1 MVNDTKP
8 MISGDAAPSRA
19 APPASAPT
27 PIPAT
32 APAVPAR
39 QPRFSAQARLAALQS
54 DIMDLIL
61 DSRLQAGSPLPTEA
75 ELCAALGV
83 GRNTLRE
90 SLKVL
95 QALGVVEIRHGYGMF
110 VAPTNFD
117 ALTAGLSFRGRL
129 SLRQQGKEALELV
142 DVRQTLESGLIG
154 QAMALMTAEHLA
166 AIEATVQEM
175 ESLADQGKA
184 LAAVDSEF
192 HRQLFAPLGNDLL
205 THLMSVFWD
214 VYSRIHAEAGMEAAS
229 LHKTAQMH
237 REIFDAVSSGDQALA
252 SDRLKSHFD
261 GIREAITALV
271 SK

>member
-1 MVNDTKP
+1 MVNNT
-8 MISGDAAPSRA
+8 
-19 APPASAPT
+19 PA
-27 PIPAT
+27 PIPGKADHSF
-32 APAVPAR
+32 PVPPDRLPAR
-39 QPRFSAQARLAALQS
+39 APRFSAQARLAALQS
-54 DIMDLIL
+54 DIMELIL
-61 DSRLQAGSPLPTEA
+61 DSKLQAGSPLPTEA
-75 ELCAALGV
+75 ELCSALGV

-154 QAMALMTAEHLA
+154 QAMSLMSAEHLA
-166 AIEATVQEM
+166 RIEATVEEM

-192 HRQLFAPLGNDLL
+192 HRQLFEPLGNELL

-214 VYSRIHAEAGMEAAS
+214 VYSRIHAEAGMKAAS
-229 LHKTAQMH
+229 LHATAQMH
-237 REIFDAVSSGDQALA
+237 REIFEAVRAGDKVLA
-252 SDRLKSHFD
+252 SERINSHFD
-261 GIREAITALV
+261 GIREAIAELV
-271 SK
+271 NR

>member
-1 MVNDTKP
+1 MVNETEP
-8 MISGDAAPSRA
+8 RSRA
-19 APPASAPT
+19 AAQTASFPV
-27 PIPAT
+27 PDT
-32 APAVPAR
+32 APGISSRA
-39 QPRFSAQARLAALQS
+39 PRFSAQARLAALQN

-61 DSRLQAGSPLPTEA
+61 HNNLAAGSPLPTEA
-75 ELCAALGV
+75 ELCSALGV

-117 ALTAGLSFRGRL
+117 ALTTGLTFRGRL

-154 QAMALMTAEHLA
+154 QAMTLMTEEHLA
-166 AIEATVQEM
+166 RIEETVREM
-175 ESLADQGKA
+175 ESLADQGQA

-192 HRQLFAPLGNDLL
+192 HRQLFEPLGNELL

-214 VYSRIHAEAGMEAAS
+214 VYSHIHAEAGMEATS
-229 LHKTAQMH
+229 LHATALMH
-237 REIFDAVSSGDQALA
+237 REIYEAVRSGDKALA
-252 SDRLKSHFD
+252 SERINSHFD
-261 GIREAITALV
+261 GIREAIAALV
-271 SK
+271 NR

>member
-1 MVNDTKP
+1 MVSVTAPK
-8 MISGDAAPSRA
+8 ISGDVAPAGAPARPV
-19 APPASAPT
+19 APP
-27 PIPAT
+27 
-32 APAVPAR
+32 R
-39 QPRFSAQARLAALQS
+39 LSAQARLAALQS

-61 DSRLQAGSPLPTEA
+61 DSKLAAGSPLPTEA
-75 ELCAALGV
+75 ALCAALGV

-117 ALTAGLSFRGRL
+117 ALTTGLSFRGRL

-154 QAMALMTAEHLA
+154 AAMTLMTPEHLA
-166 AIEATVQEM
+166 RIEATVAEM
-175 ESLADQGKA
+175 ESLADQGQP

-192 HRQLFAPLGNDLL
+192 HRQLFEPLGNELL

-214 VYSRIHAEAGMEAAS
+214 VYSRIHAEARVKVTS
-229 LHKTAQMH
+229 LHATARVH
-237 REIFDAVSSGDQALA
+237 REIFDAVRAGDQALA
-252 SDRLKSHFD
+252 SARLDRHFD
-261 GIREAITALV
+261 GIREAIADLV
-271 SK
+271 SR

>member
-1 MVNDTKP
+1 MVNDTAP
-8 MISGDAAPSRA
+8 TSSGAANNPAALSARA
-19 APPASAPT
+19 A
-27 PIPAT
+27 
-32 APAVPAR
+32 AR
-39 QPRFSAQARLAALQS
+39 LPRFSASARLAALQN

-61 DSRLQAGSPLPTEA
+61 ESNLEAGSPLPTEA
-75 ELCAALGV
+75 ELCTALGV

-117 ALTAGLSFRGRL
+117 ALTSGLAFRGRL

-154 QAMALMTAEHLA
+154 QAMSLMTPEHLVR
-166 AIEATVQEM
+166 IEDTVHQM
-175 ESLADQGKA
+175 EALADQGQA

-192 HRQLFAPLGNDLL
+192 HRQLFEPLSNELL

-214 VYSRIHAEAGMEAAS
+214 VYSQIHAASGMKSAS
-229 LHKTAQMH
+229 LHATALMH
-237 REIFDAVSSGDQALA
+237 REIFEAVRSGDKALA
-252 SDRLKSHFD
+252 STRINSHFD
-261 GIREAITALV
+261 GIREAIAELV
-271 SK
+271 RR